1 VTFADKSRFSTV
13 LNVAHVSRA
22 SGHRFRT
29 SSIACHPVLPLLLTT
44 SHHNIPSASLPQS
57 HADDVAEF
65 NVRGRRSPRVSAYT
79 ESAVVGSGVTATGS
93 QLSPDSAIMAAMPF
107 CSELILWRV
116 SPVGPLSK
124 SGGLTELA
132 RINSPAVSAFTN
144 VAWLPTLLPRLVV
157 VLVISCSS
165 VAPGVPVPPEVL
177 RRDKGGKKKMRAWKP
192 SRIK

>member
-1 VTFADKSRFSTV
+1 MTFADGSRFSTV

-29 SSIACHPVLPLLLTT
+29 SSMACHPVLPLLLTT
-44 SHHNIPSASLPQS
+44 SHHNIPSESPSCHIDSL
-57 HADDVAEF
+57 AEF
-65 NVRGRRSPRVSAYT
+65 SVRGARSPRVSACS
-79 ESAVVGSGVTATGS
+79 EPDVVGRGVSASGC

-144 VAWLPTLLPRLVV
+144 VAWLPTLLPRC
-157 VLVISCSS
+157 ITTTTTTTSS
-165 VAPGVPVPPEVL
+165 
-177 RRDKGGKKKMRAWKP
+177 
-192 SRIK
+192 SSSSF